1 MRTLDP
7 TMKLSL
13 DRFITAQNNCY
24 AQVIK
29 ELGQGR
35 KTSHWIWFIFPQIQG
50 LGFSDN
56 SIYFGIRNLDE
67 ARAYWKNVLLRSRYE
82 ECLQLVVDSNKSPE
96 QVLGGID
103 ASKLQSSITLFLEV
117 DVDSTI
123 LNDAINTLFHG
134 IIDNNTIMMLDD

>member
-1 MRTLDP
+1 
-7 TMKLSL
+7 MKLSL

-56 SIYFGIRNLDE
+56 SIYFGIRNIDE
-67 ARAYWKNVLLRSRYE
+67 ARAYWMNVLLRSRYE
-82 ECLQLVVDSNKSPE
+82 ECMQLVVDSNKSPE

-103 ASKLQSSITLFLEV
+103 AKKLQSSITLFLEV
-117 DVDSTI
+117 DEDSKI
-123 LNDAINTLFHG
+123 LKEGINMLFHG
-134 IIDNNTIMMLDD
+134 IPDDNTLGILHD